1 MSAGSWI
8 LGETWGQGKGV
19 RLSGSLGL
27 GADTL
32 RLKRVDAQLRGCP
45 HLLENA
51 GCAHMR
57 TCGTHAVHPPPGTA
71 LCSVIGPGL
80 VHVEAAEASAPRSH
94 FSRGS

>member
-1 MSAGSWI
+1 MM
-8 LGETWGQGKGV
+8 GEMWGQGKGV

-27 GADTL
+27 GADGL
-32 RLKRVDAQLRGCP
+32 QLKRVDSQ
-45 HLLENA
+45 LLENA
-51 GCAHMR
+51 GCAHMSS
-57 TCGTHAVHPPPGTA
+57 CGTHAVHPPPGTA